1 MDEYYLKYLK
11 YKYKYLNL
19 KQKGG
24 AITNAPEG
32 KPEVYYPFF
41 HSCHSDEKKIVPEG
55 CVIVNTSVCGL
66 PTYFQDSISKKFR
79 ELFKKKDERLRNPL
93 ENKESLSGEL
103 GKPIVIHKPGS
114 DYLDMNFSYHLITSF
129 SKTEDREDVEQEC
142 CGLMSLDNGFCDE
155 GISFEK
161 RGNKDFPKKL
171 ILPLYKNSVYPTM
184 EEIVSIP
191 GKKLSGFTINDFF
204 RDSSDERFGELTLSK
219 LLTMYPGVYYIT
231 SCRPP
236 CKVEKEI
243 DGQYKFVTP
252 DETRDAIRLQR
263 QTSLNILSDDE
274 KKLQL
279 KSIINEIVKNNLY
292 FKIQPKRKY
301 TIKLDK
307 FEILRESIKE
317 YEKITQNYKRDQFYR
332 KIKSKIKNTYKT
344 ILVKGDK
351 SKKILEEL
359 QRLFS

>member
-24 AITNAPEG
+24 AINKAPEG

-41 HSCHSDEKKIVPEG
+41 HSCHSDETKVVPEG

-93 ENKESLSGEL
+93 ENKESLTIEL
-103 GKPIVIHKPGS
+103 GKPIVIHTPGS
-114 DYLDMNFSYHLITSF
+114 NYLDMNFSYHLITSF

-155 GISFEK
+155 GISFNK
-161 RGNKDFPKKL
+161 RGNRDFPKHL
-171 ILPLYKNSVYPTM
+171 ILPLYKNSVYPTE
-184 EEIVSIP
+184 EEIGGIP
-191 GKKLSGFTINDFF
+191 GKKLNGFTINDFF
-204 RDSSDERFGELTLSK
+204 RGSSNERFGKLTLSK

-236 CKVEKEI
+236 CEVEEKI
-243 DGQYKFVTP
+243 DGRYKFVTP
-252 DETRDAIRLQR
+252 DETRKAIRLQR

-274 KKLQL
+274 KILQL
-279 KSIINEIVKNNLY
+279 NSIINEIVKYNLY
-292 FKIQPKRKY
+292 LEQQPDKNY
-301 TIKLDK
+301 TIKSDK
-307 FEILRESIKE
+307 FEILRESIRE
-317 YEKITQNYKRDQFYR
+317 YEKITPDYKSDLFYK
-332 KIKSKIKNTYKT
+332 KIKKNIKNTYKEIAKYDT
-344 ILVKGDK
+344 
-351 SKKILEEL
+351 SQKILTEIKK
-359 QRLFS
+359 LFS

>member
-41 HSCHSDEKKIVPEG
+41 HSCHSDETKIVPEG

-93 ENKESLSGEL
+93 ENKESLTIEL
-103 GKPIVIHKPGS
+103 GKPIVIHTPGS
-114 DYLDMNFSYHLITSF
+114 NYLDMNFSYHLITSF

-161 RGNKDFPKKL
+161 RGNKDFPRLL

-184 EEIVSIP
+184 EEIDSIP

-204 RDSSDERFGELTLSK
+204 RGSSDERFGELTLSK

-236 CKVEKEI
+236 CEVYEKK
-243 DGQYKFVTP
+243 DGQSNLVVP
-252 DETRDAIRLQR
+252 AESRSAVRLQR
-263 QTSLNILSDDE
+263 QTSLDLLSEDE

-279 KSIINEIVKNNLY
+279 NSIINDIIKNNRF
-292 FKIQPKRKY
+292 FKEEPKQKY
-301 TIKLDK
+301 ITTTEQ
-307 FEILRESIKE
+307 FEILRESIENYREITPEYKTDFFYKE
-317 YEKITQNYKRDQFYR
+317 
-332 KIKSKIKNTYKT
+332 IKKNIQNTYKE
-344 ILVKGDK
+344 IAKRDK
-351 SKKILEEL
+351 RKIIY
-359 QRLFS
+359 RAIHSLFS